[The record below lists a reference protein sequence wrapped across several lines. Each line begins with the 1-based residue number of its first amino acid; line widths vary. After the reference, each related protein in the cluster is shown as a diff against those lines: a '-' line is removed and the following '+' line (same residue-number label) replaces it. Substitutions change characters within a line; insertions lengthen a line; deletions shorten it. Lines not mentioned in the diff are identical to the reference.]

1 MFAKASIATGDSHEV
16 LVAPES
22 AIYQIDG
29 RRVVFVAARNDGFE
43 VRSVQLGSSGDGSVE
58 VLSGLRAGEVVV
70 EKGGL
75 TLKSLIANKAA
86 D

>member
-1 MFAKASIATGDSHEV
+1 MFAKASIAAANSREV
-16 LVAPES
+16 LVVPDS

-29 RRVVFVAARNDGFE
+29 RLVVFVAAGDNRFE
-43 VRSVQLGSSGDGSVE
+43 VRAVQLGSSGDGTAE
-58 VLSGLRAGEVVV
+58 VLSGLKQGEVVV